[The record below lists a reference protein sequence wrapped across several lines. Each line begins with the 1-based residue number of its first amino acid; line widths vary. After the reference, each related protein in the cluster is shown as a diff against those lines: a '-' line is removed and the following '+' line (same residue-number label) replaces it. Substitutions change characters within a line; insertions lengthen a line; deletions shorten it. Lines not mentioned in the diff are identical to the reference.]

1 MKSFTYKCVSIQDVC
16 KHNDLDLSNVMDA
29 ISNSD
34 ISFGNNYDTLI
45 STNQLENILDD
56 AEMNVDRLDY
66 NNHDDEDIILISL
79 GS

>member
-16 KHNDLDLSNVMDA
+16 EHNCLDLSSVMDA

-34 ISFGNNYDTLI
+34 ISFGTNYDTLI
-45 STNQLENILDD
+45 STGQLENILDD
-56 AEMNVDRLDY
+56 AEMNIDRLDY
-66 NNHDDEDIILISL
+66 DNHDDEDIVLISL

>member
-16 KHNDLDLSNVMDA
+16 KHNCLDLGSVMDA

-34 ISFGNNYDTLI
+34 ISFGSNYDTLI
-45 STNQLENILDD
+45 STGQLENILDD
-56 AEMNVDRLDY
+56 AEVNIDRLDY
-66 NNHDDEDIILISL
+66 DNHDDEDIVLISL